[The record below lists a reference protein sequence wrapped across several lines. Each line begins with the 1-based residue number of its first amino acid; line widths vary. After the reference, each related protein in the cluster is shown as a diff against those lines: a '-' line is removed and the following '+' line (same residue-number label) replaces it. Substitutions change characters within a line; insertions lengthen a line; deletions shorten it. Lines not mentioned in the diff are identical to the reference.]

1 MTTANDNNQGHFDK
15 IEEQVQ
21 TSSNTTAE
29 TQTTDSAAQ
38 NTAERKVEV
47 VIVRHRQL
55 FNLLQSPRQLWRL
68 LLSLFLIIFVVFVG
82 LFFVVMTIKHYYPYN
97 KIVTNEMGATIM
109 QDEDKE
115 VIYWLFNTADL
126 WANSGIEVKEG
137 DVLTIQTSGATHT
150 AIHHLL
156 DAAKHNTQPDESWY
170 LPEGYTQETQSD
182 TGICRHGYRLA
193 GHKPTGIFLMQI
205 LDAEDSRTLSELK
218 SKRERTNIS
227 KEMQHVL
234 TPNYFYVIGQ
244 ESRELRINKDGV
256 LHFAVNDVVLTD
268 SIIDKMWCD
277 NFKYITGEDYK
288 EIAMSVESVNK
299 TMLEKVKNTAN
310 IDFKKQG
317 LKLGYAPNDQD
328 STYYPLYNELNYYK
342 SKGFFDAWYVDN
354 VGSFLVVIE
363 RKAQK

>member
-1 MTTANDNNQGHFDK
+1 MTTANDNNKEHLDK
-15 IEEQVQ
+15 IEEQPQ
-21 TSSNTTAE
+21 SSSNTAAD
-29 TQTTDSAAQ
+29 TQTTTSTAQ
-38 NTAERKVEV
+38 EATERKVEI

-68 LLSLFLIIFVVFVG
+68 LLSLFLIIVVVFVG

-126 WANSGIEVKEG
+126 WANSGIEVEAG
-137 DVLTIQTSGATHT
+137 DILTIQTSGATHT

-156 DAAKHNTQPDESWY
+156 DAAKQNDQPKENWY
-170 LPEGYTQETQSD
+170 LPEGYTQEVITD
-182 TGICRHGYRLA
+182 TEANRHSYRLA
-193 GHKPTGIFLMQI
+193 GHKPTGIFLMQV
-205 LDAEDSRTLSELK
+205 LDTDDSRALSELK
-218 SKRERTNIS
+218 SKKERTSIP
-227 KEMQHVL
+227 KEMQNLL
-234 TPNYFYVIGQ
+234 TPSYFYVIGQ
-244 ESRELRINKDGV
+244 ESRELRINKNGI

-277 NFKYITGEDYK
+277 NFKHVTGEEYK
-288 EIAMSVESVNK
+288 NVVTSIDDVDKAM
-299 TMLEKVKNTAN
+299 LGKVKNQPN

-317 LKLGYAPNDQD
+317 LKLGYAPNDKD

-342 SKGFFDAWYVDN
+342 STGFFDAWYVDN

-363 RKAQK
+363 RKIQK